1 MNKYLTE
8 FVGTFF
14 LVLTIGLSVLGG
26 TPMAPLAIGAV
37 LMVMVYMG
45 GHVSGGH
52 YNPAVSLAVWLRGK
66 LDARDIAPYMI
77 SQVLGAVAAAAVVY
91 AVLGRTFA
99 PAPGESVSAVG
110 ALLVEVLYTTA
121 LCLVVLHSA
130 TAPQTTGNS
139 FYGLAIGFTVA
150 AGAFAGGAISGGAF
164 NPAVGIGPILVSAIL
179 GSSGGLGH
187 LWLYLLG
194 PFLGGGLAAAVY
206 RLQQPAEATPQE
218 ALAARPDLG
227 EAVPTS
233 GRRSA

>member
-8 FVGTFF
+8 FLGTFF
-14 LVLTIGLSVLGG
+14 LVLTIGLCVLGG

-52 YNPAVSLAVWLRGK
+52 YNPAVSLAVLLRGK
-66 LDARDIAPYMI
+66 LAARDAVPYVAMQILGAIAGALTVYG
-77 SQVLGAVAAAAVVY
+77 VLGQ
-91 AVLGRTFA
+91 TFA
-99 PAPGESVSAVG
+99 PAPAEGASPVG

-150 AGAFAGGAISGGAF
+150 AAAFAGGPVSGGAF
-164 NPAVGIGPILVSAIL
+164 NPAVGIGPVVVAALL
-179 GSSGGLGH
+179 GGGSMAD
-187 LWLYLLG
+187 LWLYLVG
-194 PFLGGGLAAAVY
+194 PFVGGGLAAGLY
-206 RLQQPAEATPQE
+206 RMQQPAEATPQE
-218 ALAARPDLG
+218 ALAAAKPT
-227 EAVPTS
+227 AVT
-233 GRRSA
+233 REVA